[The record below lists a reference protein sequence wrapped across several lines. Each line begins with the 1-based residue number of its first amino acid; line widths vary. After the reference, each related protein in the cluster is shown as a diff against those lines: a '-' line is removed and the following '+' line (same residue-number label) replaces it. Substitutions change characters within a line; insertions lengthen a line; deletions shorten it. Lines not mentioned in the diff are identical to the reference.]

1 MDYQPFINNL
11 DQKTINNLST
21 AVETGRWENGD
32 KLTQKQLDSAM
43 QAVMLWNAKHQ
54 TSNNDEPFKINKKG
68 EFKIGKGA
76 TLTETP
82 LEYKEIDDKNI
93 IFQTK

>member
-1 MDYQPFINNL
+1 
-11 DQKTINNLST
+11 
-21 AVETGRWENGD
+21 
-32 KLTQKQLDSAM
+32 M

-54 TSNNDEPFKINKKG
+54 ISNNDEPFKINKKG